1 MKKFLFPVVLVLVG
15 TGSAL
20 ATNVAKKSNK
30 ALVPAY
36 RIVSVGGGQFQCQ
49 NAEQQCSDV
58 NNGIVCKWE
67 VDGTTDL
74 HNEGSGTMC
83 GSELFEIP
91 N

>member
-1 MKKFLFPVVLVLVG
+1 MKKFLIPVVLILVG

-20 ATNVAKKSNK
+20 ATNVAKKTSK

-36 RIVSVGGGQFQCQ
+36 RIVSVAGGQFQCQ
-49 NAEQQCSDV
+49 NADQQCSDV